1 MTKSEQKALRNI
13 DDFQEVEL
21 IEFIRV
27 NKKSEKIK
35 VKCLSCGTI
44 FERWIHHFNNNPHN
58 CPSCRPRKIAN
69 KLSLVQAQERT
80 DAIFNGELELL
91 EYKGNN
97 TLINVKCKKCGEI
110 FSSVPTCLWR
120 SRTKGCPQC
129 SKTISLGEKKIKEF
143 LEKKQI
149 QYIREYRFPGC
160 KDVMT
165 LPFDFYLPA
174 LNIAIEY
181 QGEQHYKKE
190 SFYYSDKIQKHND
203 IKKQYCEEEGI
214 KLICIPYTEDVSS
227 YLEPRVK

>member
-35 VKCLSCGTI
+35 VKCLNCGTI

-58 CPSCRPRKIAN
+58 CPSCRPKKIAN
-69 KLSLVQAQERT
+69 KLSLAQAQERT

-149 QYIREYRFPGC
+149 QYIREYRFPDC

-190 SFYYSDKIQKHND
+190 SFYYSDKIQKHDD
-203 IKKQYCEEEGI
+203 IKKQYCEEKGI